1 MNHRLV
7 VTGNPSRACSS
18 FGGISEACGRGI
30 HPRRCTVKRML
41 HDRLEEE
48 LQFFVWTELGTALN
62 FCSPVCI
69 VQFFFSAIPMPCHNE
84 ICSPG
89 VFLNAWLCVK
99 HRAQVQNLT
108 GKVQY
113 PPLPYHGSS
122 TYQVKKKV
130 QPTTRT
136 LSLIHI

>member
-1 MNHRLV
+1 
-7 VTGNPSRACSS
+7 
-18 FGGISEACGRGI
+18 
-30 HPRRCTVKRML
+30 
-41 HDRLEEE
+41 
-48 LQFFVWTELGTALN
+48 
-62 FCSPVCI
+62 
-69 VQFFFSAIPMPCHNE
+69 MPCHNE

-136 LSLIHI
+136 MAAVDTRYGKRYSPPMVA